1 MNRWG
6 RRKSE
11 DSVPGAAVEQTAAN
25 KATHGST
32 PPDLPESRQIDDL
45 SFVITTDEDEEIRPV
60 SATTHARG
68 PRAAISSW
76 LRGASRLNSGLRRG
90 GAAAANSVRHAA
102 RALGSARQR
111 GLRSLVGGFLETA
124 SSSLRTARSRGAR
137 ALTSA
142 FFGGMLNT
150 WRSARARRSRAL
162 VKRFLLYTVLF
173 LFALWYLTPIY
184 VLLVTSLKGSSEITL
199 DKMWVLPN
207 SFDLSSFSA
216 AWQALSPNFINSLV
230 LAIPAAILSSI
241 VGSLNGY
248 VLAKWRF
255 RGSEV
260 IFTLILFGMFI
271 PYQAILIPLTQV
283 MSHIGLYGSLQG
295 LMLVHIIYGIPITT
309 LIFRNYYAGI
319 PTELLEAAKVDGAG
333 FIRLYRSILLP
344 LSASGFVVVLIWQF
358 NSVWNDF
365 LFAVTLIPS
374 QTNWP
379 ITVALNNLS
388 GSFVATWNVQMAGA
402 LIAATPT
409 LLIFII
415 LGRYFV
421 RGLLAGSLKG

>member
-1 MNRWG
+1 MNRWSH
-6 RRKSE
+6 RKSA
-11 DSVPGAAVEQTAAN
+11 DSEPGAAGEPTAAN
-25 KATHGST
+25 QATHGST
-32 PPDLPESRQIDDL
+32 PPELPESRQTDDL

-60 SATTHARG
+60 GATTHARG

-76 LRGASRLNSGLRRG
+76 LRSASRLISGLRRG
-90 GAAAANSVRHAA
+90 GAAAANSLRNAA
-102 RALGSARQR
+102 GALGSARRR
-111 GLRSLVGGFLETA
+111 GLRSLVGSFLNTV

-137 ALTSA
+137 ALVRA
-142 FFGGMLNT
+142 FFGGMLNS